1 MSIEDGI
8 EQVDRPGRGRYR
20 RRSLAEKR
28 QIVELCLKPGAS
40 VAGIALARGVNANL
54 VRKWIGKVRAGEWGG
69 APVPLLPVS
78 LRNEPL
84 LAVGAGEGHGKGHI
98 EIDLPG
104 ARLRLVGRVDA
115 EALRLVLGCL
125 SR

>member
-1 MSIEDGI
+1 
-8 EQVDRPGRGRYR
+8 
-20 RRSLAEKR
+20 
-28 QIVELCLKPGAS
+28 LCLKPGAS